1 MEEPVTRWMRHV
13 SRLHPSLLSSP
24 HLAAFVLHSSSL
36 PPLSCGVLIPLK
48 SFSQFHHRSLP
59 SSLCLVC
66 RCISLR
72 PLSVS
77 SAGVSP
83 LTAVH
88 SSSLSVGLP
97 RSDTCALFSRTCTLT
112 LFLSASLLMRVANSV
127 CPPPSLSLLPPL
139 LAPPSLQ
146 CLCRQLHVCSH
157 RQCFSNVSL
166 YAHLHILNIATK
178 SPRILSACRW
188 RLRQT
193 APEVPP
199 LVGHRAQDGLSC
211 VTGFASLKP
220 AWDVFKGLSIFNRFE
235 PHSQPTLIEIRLRLR
250 VQNDSK
256 FDFRH

>member
-1 MEEPVTRWMRHV
+1 MDA
-13 SRLHPSLLSSP
+13 SRLK
-24 HLAAFVLHSSSL
+24 AASIFAL
-36 PPLSCGVLIPLK
+36 
-48 SFSQFHHRSLP
+48 LP
-59 SSLCLVC
+59 SSRCLCPSLVQPFSSELWCLNPSASEIIQPVPSPEPLCPPSSLSLCLLF
-66 RCISLR
+66 SLR

-112 LFLSASLLMRVANSV
+112 LFLSASLLMRVANFV
-127 CPPPSLSLLPPL
+127 CPPPSLFLLPPL

-146 CLCRQLHVCSH
+146 CFCRQLHVCSH
-157 RQCFSNVSL
+157 RQCFSNVSV
-166 YAHLHILNIATK
+166 YAHLRILNIATK
-178 SPRILSACRW
+178 SPRILSAC
-188 RLRQT
+188 
-193 APEVPP
+193 EVPP
-199 LVGHRAQDGLSC
+199 LVRHRAQDGLSY

-235 PHSQPTLIEIRLRLR
+235 SHSQPILTEILRLR
-250 VQNDSK
+250 GQNDSK